1 MMNQLLEWLSEGDLR
16 SDGMANEVTDFVLN
30 DPLLFGDLYEGL
42 SVDDDVVRGHAADAL
57 EKISR
62 SRPDLL
68 VQYLPD
74 LIRIA
79 QSDSV
84 AMVRWHLTMLFG
96 YLSVYEESVEDITS
110 VLLQLLQDESVFVR
124 SWAIVSL
131 CIIGRLYSRKRE
143 EIVNRITP
151 LQRDDSIAIKSKVRK
166 AIDLL
171 VNEAVPFPK
180 GWVKSK
186 HLKLT

>member
-1 MMNQLLEWLSEGDLR
+1 MMNQLLEWLSGGDLR
-16 SDGMANEVTDFVLN
+16 SDGIANEVTDFVLN
-30 DPLLFGDLYEGL
+30 DPQLISDLYEGL
-42 SVDDDVVRGHAADAL
+42 GVADDVVRGRTADAL

-68 VQYLPD
+68 DQYLPD
-74 LIRIA
+74 LIRIVK
-79 QSDSV
+79 SDRV
-84 AMVRWHLTMLFG
+84 AMVRWHLAMIFG
-96 YLSVYEESVEDITS
+96 YLSINEENVEDITS

-131 CIIGRLYSRKRE
+131 CIVGRQYSRKRE

-151 LQRDDSIAIKSKVRK
+151 LQHADSIAIKSKMRK

-180 GWVKSK
+180 GWVKSR
-186 HLKLT
+186 HLKIT